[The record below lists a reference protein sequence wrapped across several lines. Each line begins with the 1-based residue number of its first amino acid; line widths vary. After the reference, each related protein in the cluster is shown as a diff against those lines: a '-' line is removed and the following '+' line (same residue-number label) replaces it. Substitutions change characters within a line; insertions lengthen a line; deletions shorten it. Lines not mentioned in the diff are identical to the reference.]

1 MIEAVRRIGDYSQE
15 TEGGGDSVATYVE
28 DPNRGDKYK
37 SVLII
42 VLNET
47 NGDYFFS
54 RVVRDEFK
62 TPSLYLYKKG
72 APNGTDATPTSMIA
86 GDIEKTL
93 DRFIRWFEI
102 YDDYRI
108 SDDEREIIR
117 RMSIALTDQKDKIIE
132 ELRNKYSQRDPKTN
146 AIITLGFEK
155 VDGYSHINEY
165 PLFEK
170 ILLLTGRS
178 KYFFKKSQGTS
189 LGVNSICYLCKKRK
203 PEVYGFA
210 IPWTFHT
217 YDNRTNLAGGFKIP
231 ESWKNT
237 PICFDCATSLELGKK
252 IVEEKLDFEFYGFK
266 YLLIPKMAMGGDS
279 REILLILTAKDQ
291 KRDQKISQEVR
302 KRLTSDEKEILGIVA
317 KQSDFISTSLM
328 FYKKVKSQY
337 NILLFIDGIIPSR
350 LRKIFSIKSKVDKRF
365 RIYNEA
371 ALSKSQSEKEPLEFN
386 FKVVRTFF
394 PSKLMMKKFEIK
406 SKNGNFDKIFMEIVN
421 KIFVGNDVDYH
432 LLIKYIILRI
442 RDVFDENDPKE
453 HPTNIITLNG
463 FLLLHYLKELGIL
476 RNVKSEMKDMNKSG
490 EEELSIEHLKGL
502 PLEQKIKSIF
512 ESNEAFFTS
521 NAKKA
526 AFLEGVLAQFLLNN
540 QLQKREATP
549 FRDKLHG
556 LRMNEALIKKLLPE
570 IQNKLEEYKRN
581 YYRELEEIIARYF
594 ILSGENWRESN
605 DELSFYF
612 VLGMDT
618 HKLFKDVK
626 AEENTDEV
634 E

>member
-1 MIEAVRRIGDYSQE
+1 VIEAVRRIGEYVQR
-15 TEGGGDSVATYVE
+15 TQGGGGDTIATYLE
-28 DPNRGDKYK
+28 NPNSNDTYK
-37 SVLII
+37 AVLII
-42 VLNET
+42 VLEERDS
-47 NGDYFFS
+47 DYFFS

-62 TPSLYLYKKG
+62 DPTLYLYKKG
-72 APNGTDATPTSMIA
+72 PSNGTDATPTSMVA
-86 GDIEKTL
+86 SQLPRTFG
-93 DRFIRWFEI
+93 RFLRWFEN
-102 YDDYRI
+102 YEEYEI
-108 SDDEREIIR
+108 SDDEKDTIQK
-117 RMSIALTDQKDKIIE
+117 MSIALRCQKDKILE
-132 ELRNKYSQRDPKTN
+132 ELNNKYAQRDPDTN

-155 VDGYSHINEY
+155 GDDYSHINEY

-170 ILLLTGRS
+170 ILLLQGKG
-178 KYFFKKSQGTS
+178 KYSYKKSQGTS
-189 LGVNSICYLCKKRK
+189 LGENSVCCLCEQRK

-217 YDNRTNLAGGFKIP
+217 YDNLTNLSGGFEIS

-237 PICFDCATSLELGKK
+237 PICFDCATILELGKRF
-252 IVEEKLDFEFYGFK
+252 VEEKLSFDFYGFN

-279 REILLILTAKDQ
+279 EEILRILTAKDQ

-302 KRLTSDEKEILGIVA
+302 KRLTADEKEILEIVA
-317 KQSDFISTSLM
+317 KQSDFISTTLF

-337 NILLFIDGIIPSR
+337 NILLSIDGIVPSR
-350 LRKIFSIKSKVDKRF
+350 LRRIFNTKNKVDKRF
-365 RIYNEA
+365 RIYNEKV
-371 ALSKSQSEKEPLEFN
+371 LNEPQREREPLEFN

-394 PSKLMMKKFEIK
+394 PSSSMMKKFEVMP
-406 SKNGNFDKIFMEIVN
+406 KNGNFDKIFMDIVN
-421 KIFVGNDVDYH
+421 KIFVGNSIDYH

-442 RDVFDENDPKE
+442 RDIFDAD
-453 HPTNIITLNG
+453 HPTNVTTLNG
-463 FLLLHYLKELGIL
+463 FLLLYYLKELGIL
-476 RNVKSEMKDMNKSG
+476 KNIESEMKGMDKLG
-490 EEELSIEHLKGL
+490 EGELSIEHMEGL
-502 PLEQKIKSIF
+502 PLEQKIKSF
-512 ESNEAFFTS
+512 FQSNEAFFTS

-540 QLQKREATP
+540 QLQKREAAP

-556 LRMNEALIKKLLPE
+556 LRMNEALIKRLLPE

-594 ILSGENWRESN
+594 ILSGENWSESN

-626 AEENTDEV
+626 EEEDTEEV

>member
-15 TEGGGDSVATYVE
+15 TEGGGDSVATYIE
-28 DPNRGDKYK
+28 DPNRNNKYK
-37 SVLII
+37 YVMII
-42 VLNET
+42 ILGERNS
-47 NGDYFFS
+47 DYFFS

-62 TPSLYLYKKG
+62 NPSLYLYKKG
-72 APNGTDATPTSMIA
+72 APNGTDATPTSMVA
-86 GDIEKTL
+86 GDIKRTF
-93 DRFIRWFEI
+93 DRFMKWFEN
-102 YDDYRI
+102 YDDYKI
-108 SDDEREIIR
+108 SNDEKDIIR
-117 RMSIALTDQKDKIIE
+117 KMSIALTDQKDRIFE
-132 ELRNKYSQRDPKTN
+132 ELSNKYSQKDPKTN

-155 VDGYSHINEY
+155 GDSYSHINEY
-165 PLFEK
+165 PIFEK

-178 KYFFKKSQGTS
+178 KYFMKKSQGTS
-189 LGVNSICYLCKKRK
+189 LGINSICCLCNQRK

-217 YDNRTNLAGGFKIP
+217 YDNRTNLAGGFEIL

-252 IVEEKLDFEFYGFK
+252 LVEDKLDFEFYGFK

-279 REILLILTAKDQ
+279 REILRILTAKDQ
-291 KRDQKISQEVR
+291 KRDQKISQEVK

-317 KQSDFISTSLM
+317 KQSDFISTSLF

-337 NILLFIDGIIPSR
+337 NILLSIDGIIPSR
-350 LRKIFSIKSKVDKRF
+350 LRRIFDTKIKVDKRF
-365 RIYNEA
+365 RIYNEKV
-371 ALSKSQSEKEPLEFN
+371 LNESQREKEPLEFN

-394 PSKLMMKKFEIK
+394 PSSSMMKKFEVMP
-406 SKNGNFDKIFMEIVN
+406 KNGNFDKIFMDMVN
-421 KIFVGNDVDYH
+421 KIFVGNSIDYH
-432 LLIKYIILRI
+432 LLMKYIILRI
-442 RDVFDENDPKE
+442 RDIFDAN
-453 HPTNIITLNG
+453 HRTNVTTLNG
-463 FLLLHYLKELGIL
+463 FLLLYYLKELGVL
-476 RNVKSEMKDMNKSG
+476 KNVKSEMKDMDKQG
-490 EEELSIEHLKGL
+490 EGELSIEHLEGL
-502 PLEQKIKSIF
+502 PLEQKIKSF
-512 ESNEAFFTS
+512 FQSNEAFFTS

-556 LRMNEALIKKLLPE
+556 LRMNEALIKRLLPE

-594 ILSGENWRESN
+594 ILSGENWKESN

-626 AEENTDEV
+626 EDEDPEEV
-634 E
+634 A

>member
-1 MIEAVRRIGDYSQE
+1 VIEAVRRIGDYVQG
-15 TEGGGDSVATYVE
+15 TQGGGDTIATYRE
-28 DPNRGDKYK
+28 NPNANGTYK
-37 SVLII
+37 AVLII
-42 VLNET
+42 VLDEKD
-47 NGDYFFS
+47 GDYLFS

-62 TPSLYLYKKG
+62 DPSRYLYKKG
-72 APNGTDATPTSMIA
+72 PSNGTDATPTSMVA
-86 GDIEKTL
+86 SKLHKTF
-93 DRFIRWFEI
+93 DRFLRWFEN
-102 YDDYRI
+102 YDEYEI
-108 SDDEREIIR
+108 SDNEKDTIKE
-117 RMSIALTDQKDKIIE
+117 MSIALRCQKDKIFE
-132 ELRNKYSQRDPKTN
+132 ELSNKYAQRDPDTN

-155 VDGYSHINEY
+155 GDDYSHINEY

-170 ILLLTGRS
+170 ILRLQGKGR
-178 KYFFKKSQGTS
+178 YFYKKSQGTS
-189 LGVNSICYLCKKRK
+189 LGENSICCLCEKRK

-217 YDNRTNLAGGFKIP
+217 YDNRTNLAGGFEVS

-237 PICFDCATSLELGKK
+237 PICFDCATLLELGKRF
-252 IVEEKLDFEFYGFK
+252 VEEKLSFDFYGFE

-279 REILLILTAKDQ
+279 REILRILTTKDQ
-291 KRDQKISQEVR
+291 KRDQKLNQEVR
-302 KRLTSDEKEILGIVA
+302 KRLTADEKEILGIVA
-317 KQSDFISTSLM
+317 EQSDFISTSLF

-337 NILLFIDGIIPSR
+337 NILLSIDGIIPSR
-350 LRKIFSIKSKVDKRF
+350 LRRIFNTKNKVDKRF
-365 RIYNEA
+365 RVYNEKV
-371 ALSKSQSEKEPLEFN
+371 LSESQKEKGPLEFN
-386 FKVVRTFF
+386 FKVVRMFF
-394 PSKLMMKKFEIK
+394 PSSSMMKKFEVMP
-406 SKNGNFDKIFMEIVN
+406 KNGNFDKIFMDMVN
-421 KIFVGNDVDYH
+421 KIFVGNSIDYNI
-432 LLIKYIILRI
+432 LMKYIIQRM
-442 RDVFDENDPKE
+442 RDIFDAD
-453 HPTNIITLNG
+453 HPTNVTTLNG
-463 FLLLHYLKELGIL
+463 FLLLHYLKELDIL
-476 RNVKSEMKDMNKSG
+476 RNVKPEMKDMNKPSEG
-490 EEELSIEHLKGL
+490 ELSIEHLEDL
-502 PLEQKIKSIF
+502 PLEQKIKSFF

-556 LRMNEALIKKLLPE
+556 LRMNEALIKRLLPE

-626 AEENTDEV
+626 EENNEEET
-634 E
+634 